1 MIASD
6 SWPTPLRPEAFH
18 GIAGQFVRAV
28 AHETEADPVAL
39 LVSFLAAA
47 GSAIG
52 AAPHVEVSG
61 DRHPAKLWAVL
72 VGDTAG
78 GRKGTSLAWVRE
90 VVEKADPSWAT
101 RHASNLASG
110 EVVAWAVRD
119 ATTATGR
126 DGEEVVTEAGE
137 DDKRLFAI
145 ESEFASVLRVA
156 KRDGS
161 VLSPILRQAWD
172 SDRIIHTAKRNPARC
187 MRGAHVVVLGHVTA
201 DELRRELSA
210 ADVANGFANR
220 FMFVSVR
227 RARSLPRGGRLPPGA
242 LDAIAEPLAVFLDY
256 ARTRCRIEA
265 GPTFWEVYEPWYE
278 RTQDA
283 VPGVVGSVLGRS
295 APYVLR
301 LSLLFAL
308 LDGEDVLRA
317 DHARAALAVWQYV
330 SDSAWHVFGRLS
342 GDPVRDRIIAALAES
357 PGGMTRTGLRDLFHR
372 HASAKDID
380 AALMALLGVGEATYE
395 PLRTGGRPVTL
406 WRATK
411 ATEATKASS
420 VASVAAAS
428 RPVELGDA

>member
-1 MIASD
+1 
-6 SWPTPLRPEAFH
+6 
-18 GIAGQFVRAV
+18 
-28 AHETEADPVAL
+28 
-39 LVSFLAAA
+39 
-47 GSAIG
+47 
-52 AAPHVEVSG
+52 
-61 DRHPAKLWAVL
+61 
-72 VGDTAG
+72 
-78 GRKGTSLAWVRE
+78 VRE
-90 VVEKADPSWAT
+90 VIEKADPSWAT

-126 DGEEVVTEAGE
+126 DGEVVVTDPGE

-172 SDRIIHTAKRNPARC
+172 SDRIVHTAKRSPARC
-187 MRGAHVVVLGHVTA
+187 LSGAHVVVLGHVTA

-210 ADVANGFANR
+210 MEIANGLANR

-227 RARSLPRGGRLPPGA
+227 RARSLPRGGRLASGT
-242 LDAIAEPLAVFLDY
+242 LDAVAERLAVFLDY
-256 ARTRCRIEA
+256 ARTRRRVDG
-265 GPTFWEVYEPWYE
+265 GPTFWGVYEPWYE
-278 RTQDA
+278 RTQNGA
-283 VPGVVGSVLGRS
+283 PGVVGSVLGRS

-308 LDGEDVLRA
+308 LDGEDVLA
-317 DHARAALAVWQYV
+317 AKHAHAALAIWQYV

-342 GDPVRDRIIAALAES
+342 GDPVRDRIIVALAES
-357 PGGMTRTGLRDLFHR
+357 PEGMTRTALRDLFHR
-372 HASAKDID
+372 HAPAKDID

-395 PLRTGGRPVTL
+395 PVRTGGRPVML

-411 ATEATKASS
+411 ATKASS

-428 RPVELGDA
+428 RHVELGNG